1 MRDTTKMKTFRSA
14 LVVIGAVAFGYLNLQ
29 IMFKPF
35 LEKTQAQQALLQSQS
50 SQQQQHSDF
59 HQSQSDQNL

>member
-50 SQQQQHSDF
+50 SQQQHSDF
-59 HQSQSDQNL
+59 HQSESDQNL